1 MLQIWFFWN
10 TEKKEMLKKIRESGL
25 GDFFYLGSIWF
36 FRQNKAVLE
45 EYRDMQAQMHENTV
59 WKI

>member
-1 MLQIWFFWN
+1 
-10 TEKKEMLKKIRESGL
+10 MLKKIRESGL

-59 WKI
+59 